1 MANEQIRFEFTAI
14 NKTAATFNSIKTG
27 LSGMASQAL
36 SVRGAMTALIAT
48 VTSGALLQM
57 GRQALDAAG
66 GLGELASQTGA
77 STKAL
82 QAYKFIALENG
93 VTNEQMQ
100 KGFAQLTKR
109 LGEAKLGS
117 DKMVT
122 AFGAVGVSS
131 RELASL
137 TTDQAMLKIADAMSK
152 IQDPAKRAA
161 LEVQLFGKAGQALD
175 PILRQGSAAIEEQ
188 TQKLAE
194 MGLIMDEATIAKA
207 DEAADKMATLA
218 EVLKTRLTIAVA
230 ENADGLLALANAF
243 ATVAAAAGN
252 FFKQVSQKSR
262 DTEIRAANSAVESS
276 YLGGAITFRSSR
288 RFAKGGRGGGNFDST
303 GKFNKSLFA
312 PVTAPMESLDVP
324 KILGGSKSGGSK
336 TSSKQAGIL
345 TPENYSSWDAFRQA
359 MRQQLEAD
367 FAMSNF
373 NNMAD
378 KPLIEILPN
387 SDQLNETIK
396 SIKGPMRF
404 ITNEAEELANSIGAS
419 FGNAFQSLI
428 EGTQGFKS
436 AFRSM
441 ASSIISEL
449 MRIYVTEQLVKSIG
463 GFFKTVFAGGLPRK
477 AIGGPVQAGTP
488 YMVGE
493 RGPEM
498 FVPSRSG
505 SIVPNNGIGG
515 GMVVNVDARGASD
528 PAAVRQQVELGIAQ
542 AAPYIIAAAQNR
554 TLKTAGRARLPGTI
568 G

>member
-14 NKTAATFNSIKTG
+14 NKTAAAFNSIKTG
-27 LSGMASQAL
+27 LTGMASQAL
-36 SVRGAMTALIAT
+36 SVKGAMTALVAT
-48 VTSGALLQM
+48 VTSGAFLQM

-66 GLGELASQTGA
+66 SLGELASQTGA

-117 DKMVT
+117 DKMIQ
-122 AFGAVGVSS
+122 AFGAVGVSG
-131 RELASL
+131 REIASL

-175 PILRQGSAAIEEQ
+175 PILRQGSSAIEEQ

-218 EVLKTRLTIAVA
+218 EVLKTRFTIAVA
-230 ENADGLLALANAF
+230 ENADALLALANAF
-243 ATVAAAAGN
+243 ASAAAAAGN
-252 FFKQVSQKSR
+252 FFKQINQKSR
-262 DTEIRAANSAVESS
+262 DTEIRAANPANESS
-276 YLGGAITFRSSR
+276 YFGGAVTFRSGR
-288 RFAKGGRGGGNFDST
+288 RLTKGGRGGGGFDPT
-303 GKFNKSLFA
+303 GQFNRAAFTPLA
-312 PVTAPMESLDVP
+312 PKVPSMDVP
-324 KILGGSKSGGSK
+324 SILGGKKSGGGAAKAAKK
-336 TSSKQAGIL
+336 TDIL
-345 TPENYSSWDAFRQA
+345 TPENYSSWDAYRQA
-359 MRQQLEAD
+359 IRQQLEAD
-367 FAMSNF
+367 VPMMKASQDN
-373 NNMAD
+373 
-378 KPLIEILPN
+378 PLIQVLPN
-387 SDQLNETIK
+387 SDQIMESLKGIQ
-396 SIKGPMRF
+396 GPMKI
-404 ITNEAEELANSIGAS
+404 ITNEATELADSIASS
-419 FGNAFQSLI
+419 FGTAFQGLI
-428 EGTQGFKS
+428 TGTQGFKS

-463 GFFKTVFAGGLPRK
+463 GFFKSIFAPSLPGK
-477 AIGGPVQAGTP
+477 AIGGSVQAGTP

-505 SIVPNNGIGG
+505 SIVPNNKLGN
-515 GMVVNVDARGASD
+515 GMVINVDARGASD
-528 PAAVRQQVELGIAQ
+528 PAAVRMQVEQGIAQ

-554 TLKTAGRARLPGTI
+554 TMKAASRTRLPGTI
-568 G
+568 S

>member
-1 MANEQIRFEFTAI
+1 MANEQIKFEFTAI

-48 VTSGALLQM
+48 VTSGALLNM

-117 DKMVT
+117 DKMIE
-122 AFGAVGVSS
+122 AFGAVGVSG

-175 PILRQGSAAIEEQ
+175 PILRQGSAAIAEQ

-194 MGLIMDEATIAKA
+194 MGLIMDDATIAKA

-218 EVLKTRLTIAVA
+218 EVLKTRFTIAVA
-230 ENADGLLALANAF
+230 ENADALLSLANAF
-243 ATVAAAAGN
+243 ATAAAAAGN
-252 FFKQVSQKSR
+252 FFSQVAQKSR
-262 DTEIRAANSAVESS
+262 DTEIRAANPANESS
-276 YLGGAITFRSSR
+276 YLGGMITFRSGR
-288 RFAKGGRGGGNFDST
+288 RFTKGGRGGGSFDPT
-303 GKFNKSLFA
+303 GKFNKSDFA
-312 PVTAPMESLDVP
+312 PLTTPIPSMDVP

-336 TSSKQAGIL
+336 SASKQTGVL
-345 TPENYSSWDAFRQA
+345 TPENYASWDAFRQA

-367 FAMSNF
+367 FAMTGF

-378 KPLIEILPN
+378 KPLIEIFPN
-387 SDQLNETIK
+387 SDQLTETIN
-396 SIKGPMRF
+396 SIKGPMRM
-404 ITNEAEELANSIGAS
+404 ITNEADELANSIGAS
-419 FGNAFQSLI
+419 FGNAFQGLI
-428 EGTQGFKS
+428 EGTQGFKA

-463 GFFKTVFAGGLPRK
+463 GFFKSIFTTGIPGR
-477 AIGGPVQAGTP
+477 AIGGSVQSGSP

-493 RGPEM
+493 RGPEL

-505 SIVPNNGIGG
+505 SIVPNNKMGS

-542 AAPYIIAAAQNR
+542 AAPYIIAAAQSR